1 VTLAV
6 LIWDHLFGSYQ
17 AERADIDMRYGL
29 VHARSSENP
38 FVIAYED
45 FWQMLKEAFGAGSVG
60 KALARMFGPP

>member
-1 VTLAV
+1 
-6 LIWDHLFGSYQ
+6 
-17 AERADIDMRYGL
+17 MRYGL

>member
-1 VTLAV
+1 
-6 LIWDHLFGSYQ
+6 
-17 AERADIDMRYGL
+17 MRYGL

-45 FWQMLKEAFGAGSVG
+45 FWQMLKEGFGAGSVG